1 MSDSAANAEERQMR
15 VLSVDD
21 DERLQDVVREF
32 LENYGYSVHTLQSG
46 KGLAAEI
53 ERIKPDILLLDVMMP
68 GDDGF
73 TVLRA
78 LRESSRIPVIMLTA
92 CGEDTDRIIGLEI
105 GADDYLSKPF
115 NPREL
120 LARIKAVLRRSAEWG
135 EAAAAGSDDTEREN
149 APADGNGILRRGSFA
164 LDAKRQ
170 KLTRVNGQNESLM
183 ELSTTEYRI
192 LHAFMSYAGEVLSR
206 DRILALVFGDDH
218 YVCDR
223 NIDVYISRIRGIL
236 RKLGE
241 EETRIRTVWGSGYS
255 WVKED

>member
-1 MSDSAANAEERQMR
+1 MDDEKQTKVRI
-15 VLSVDD
+15 LSIDD
-21 DERLQDVVREF
+21 DERLQGVVREF
-32 LENYGYSVHTLQSG
+32 LENYDYSVHTMQSG

-53 ERIKPDILLLDVMMP
+53 ERIKPDLLLLDVMMP

-73 TVLRA
+73 AVLRA
-78 LRESSRIPVIMLTA
+78 LRETSRIPVIMLTA

-105 GADDYLSKPF
+105 GADDYLAKPF

-120 LARIKAVLRRSAEWG
+120 LARIKAVLRRSSAWG
-135 EAAAAGSDDTEREN
+135 EGGSAGGQEPPESAPGIIRE
-149 APADGNGILRRGSFA
+149 GSFI

-170 KLTRVNGQNESLM
+170 TLARHEKSVN
-183 ELSTTEYRI
+183 LSTTEYRI
-192 LHAFMSYAGEVLSR
+192 LHAFMSHAGEVLAR
-206 DRILALVFGDDH
+206 DRILSLVFGDDH

-241 EETRIRTVWGSGYS
+241 EESRIRTAWGTGYS

>member
-1 MSDSAANAEERQMR
+1 MNENIR

-21 DERLQDVVREF
+21 DERLQEVVCEF
-32 LENYGYSVHTLQSG
+32 LQNYGYTVFTLQSG

-53 ERIKPDILLLDVMMP
+53 ENIKPDILLLDVMMP

-105 GADDYLSKPF
+105 GADDYLAKPF

-120 LARIKAVLRRSAEWG
+120 LARIKAVLRRSDNRGSEGAKAG
-135 EAAAAGSDDTEREN
+135 EATEGE
-149 APADGNGILRRGSFA
+149 ADGHGLLRQGPFV

-170 KLTRVNGQNESLM
+170 TLSRGEKSM
-183 ELSTTEYRI
+183 DLSTTEFRI
-192 LHAFMSYAGEVLSR
+192 FKAFMGHADEVLSR
-206 DRILALVFGDDH
+206 DRILSLVFGEDH
-218 YVCDR
+218 YACDR
-223 NIDVYISRIRGIL
+223 NIDVYISRLRGIL

-241 EETRIRTVWGSGYS
+241 EDTRIRTVWGSGYS
-255 WVKED
+255 WVKEG